1 MKNSRQCPKCQSRKL
16 WVVQKVE
23 QPRGESWGTTP
34 LHVTSQYILTGS
46 TDIVSAATELVNA
59 GFFETWICALCG
71 FTEWYA
77 RDANQTLAQLASQPG
92 SKVHYIDGESAG
104 TPYR

>member
-16 WVVQKVE
+16 WVVQRVE
-23 QPRGESWGTTP
+23 QPDSEYSKTNP
-34 LHVTSQYILTGS
+34 LHVTSQYVLTGN
-46 TDIVSAATELVNA
+46 TEPVGAATALVKA
-59 GFFETWICALCG
+59 GSFETWICALCG

-77 RDANQTLAQLASQPG
+77 RDANQALAQLASQPG
-92 SKVHYIDGESAG
+92 ARVHYLDGGPAG

>member
-16 WVVQKVE
+16 WVVEKVE
-23 QPRGESWGTTP
+23 QPLCDSGGTKP
-34 LHVTSQYILTGS
+34 LCVTSGDVLTGN
-46 TDIVSAATELVNA
+46 TDDEGPAIAPVHA
-59 GFFETWICALCG
+59 GFFEAWICALCG

-77 RDANQTLAQLASQPG
+77 RDANQALARLASHVRPR
-92 SKVHYIDGESAG
+92 VHYIDGEAAG